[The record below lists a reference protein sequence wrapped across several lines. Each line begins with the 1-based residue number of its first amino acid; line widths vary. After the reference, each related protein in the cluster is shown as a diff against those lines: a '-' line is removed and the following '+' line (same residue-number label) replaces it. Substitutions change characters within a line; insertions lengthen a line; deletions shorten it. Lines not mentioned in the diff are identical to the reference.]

1 MDSSPQESVLV
12 EFTLAVGEGKMAMS
26 AQVPAGPT
34 NLTQI
39 LPVIRSLDDS
49 LISSVIS
56 QVEANGLN
64 VSCRAGCA
72 ACCRQM
78 IPVTI
83 FEAESLAAWIRT
95 LPEER
100 QQQLAQRFHLALQK
114 LSAAG
119 LIDRMIAADWL
130 ADSPA
135 TQQLSL
141 DYLYQYVDCP
151 FLEDERCSIR
161 SMRPLV
167 CREYMVVSPPEH
179 CFDPAHLQTVVLPL
193 PIRLSRALSSIATEV
208 EGDSRGWIP
217 LLFLFAWMK
226 SGAHPGDAVSDI
238 GPRVLQRF
246 LQHIPRELERSG
258 ATENPGDG
266 Q

>member
-1 MDSSPQESVLV
+1 MASSPQESVLV

-26 AQVPAGPT
+26 AQVPSGPT

-56 QVEANGLN
+56 QVEANGLS

-78 IPVTI
+78 IPLTI
-83 FEAESLAAWIRT
+83 FEAEALAAWIHT
-95 LPEER
+95 LPEAR
-100 QQQLAQRFHLALQK
+100 QQLLAQRFHLALQK

-130 ADSPA
+130 VDSPA

-141 DYLYQYVDCP
+141 DYLYQHVDCP
-151 FLEDERCSIR
+151 FLEEERCSIHA
-161 SMRPLV
+161 MRPLV
-167 CREYMVVSPPEH
+167 CREYMVVSPREH
-179 CFDPAHLQTVVLPL
+179 CSDPARFQTVALPL
-193 PIRLSRALSSIATEV
+193 PIRLSHALSSVGTQV

-246 LQHIPRELERSG
+246 LQHIPRELHSPHSSEDTSD
-258 ATENPGDG
+258 A